1 MPIAR
6 FQMPDGRVA
15 RFEVPDGTSPEQAQA
30 MIAQAM
36 PQAEPQGPQEGMGE
50 AALIAAGRGTDK
62 VVQGVRQLYN
72 YATGDQAT
80 LDKMATEQADNDKAY
95 APLREKFPVATG
107 LAETAPALA
116 AGFLTGGSSVL
127 GGAAA
132 AGLPSLL
139 SYGSAEERLKRGAT
153 DAALGGTGAFAGKA
167 LARVLKPAGPGA
179 AGASDAA
186 MDAAK
191 RIGYKPLPG
200 QQTQNM
206 GIQNFE
212 NYLARS
218 PGSAGTIQAV
228 NSANQTALNRAGA
241 KAMGEGANSLDEGV
255 FAAAKDRIG
264 NEFSRLG
271 AITKPQLGNDFINT
285 LASLDAKNAA
295 MGSFANKEVTNLIDK
310 GLDLAAKGNLDG
322 VAYKEIRTELNNA
335 AKSAFNGGDASVGQ
349 AYKALIK
356 SLDDAAKASLGPAD
370 QKAWDV
376 ARAEWKAF
384 KTLSKSNV
392 AEAGN
397 LSGPRAAAAIRAQ
410 NPNFRSGGMSGE
422 LADVARIGEAFK
434 SVPNPNSGNLM
445 QQMIFGNPIT
455 GIPAMLGNKAAA
467 AAYMSP
473 LGQRYFSRGL
483 LDVGQTG
490 QSLLSRAGVQGAIPA
505 GRNLLGIE

>member
-1 MPIAR
+1 MPMYAELA
-6 FQMPDGRVA
+6 DGR
-15 RFEVPDGTSPEQAQA
+15 RLEFPDGTDPTVIQSTVKRMVSSNPV
-30 MIAQAM
+30 
-36 PQAEPQGPQEGMGE
+36 PQGPQEGMGE

-72 YATGDQAT
+72 YATGDQST
-80 LDKMATEQADNDKAY
+80 LDKMATEQADNDKAF
-95 APLREKFPVATG
+95 APLREKFPIATG

-116 AGFLTGGSSVL
+116 AGFLTGGSSIL

-132 AGLPSLL
+132 AALPSVLG
-139 SYGSAEERLKRGAT
+139 YGTAEERLKRGAT
-153 DAALGGTGAFAGKA
+153 DAVLGGTGAAAGKM
-167 LARVLKPAGPGA
+167 LSRVLKPAGPGA
-179 AGASDAA
+179 AGASDTAMAA
-186 MDAAK
+186 AQ
-191 RIGYKPLPG
+191 RIGYKPSPG

-218 PGSAGTIQAV
+218 PGSAGTMQAA
-228 NSANQTALNRAGA
+228 NNANQTALNRAGA
-241 KAMGEGANSLDEGV
+241 KAMGEAADSLDEGV

-264 NEFSRLG
+264 GEFSRLG
-271 AITKPQLGNDFINT
+271 AITKPQLGDEFINT
-285 LASLDAKNAA
+285 LAKLEGSNSAK
-295 MGSFANKEVTNLIDK
+295 GSFANKEVTKLIDK
-310 GLDLAAKGNLDG
+310 GLDLAAKGDLDG

-335 AKSAFNGGDASVGQ
+335 KAAAFSSGDASVGQ

-356 SLDDAAKASLGPAD
+356 SLDKAAKDSLPDAAD
-370 QKAWDV
+370 RKAWDV
-376 ARAEWKAF
+376 ARAEWQAF
-384 KTLSKSNV
+384 KTLSKSNI

-397 LSGPRAAAAIRAQ
+397 LSGPRAAAAIRAK
-410 NPNFRSGGMSGE
+410 NPDFRSGGMSGE

-467 AAYMSP
+467 AAFMSP

-505 GRNLLGIE
+505 GRNLLGVE

>member
-36 PQAEPQGPQEGMGE
+36 PQTEPQGPQEGMGE

-80 LDKMATEQADNDKAY
+80 LDKMATEQADNDKAF
-95 APLREKFPVATG
+95 APLREKFPIATG

-116 AGFLTGGSSVL
+116 AGFLTGGSSIL

-132 AGLPSLL
+132 AALPSVLG
-139 SYGSAEERLKRGAT
+139 YGTAEERLKRGAT
-153 DAALGGTGAFAGKA
+153 DAVLGGTGAAAGKM
-167 LARVLKPAGPGA
+167 LSRVLKPAGPGA
-179 AGASDAA
+179 AGASDTAMAA
-186 MDAAK
+186 AQ
-191 RIGYKPLPG
+191 RIGYKPSPG

-218 PGSAGTIQAV
+218 PGSAGTMQAA
-228 NSANQTALNRAGA
+228 NNANQTALNRAGA
-241 KAMGEGANSLDEGV
+241 KAMGEAADSLDEGV

-264 NEFSRLG
+264 GEFSRLG
-271 AITKPQLGNDFINT
+271 AITKPQLGDDFINT
-285 LASLDAKNAA
+285 LAKLEGSNSAK
-295 MGSFANKEVTNLIDK
+295 GSFANKEVTNLIDK
-310 GLDLAAKGNLDG
+310 GLDLAAKGDLDG
-322 VAYKEIRTELNNA
+322 VAYKEIRTELSNA
-335 AKSAFNGGDASVGQ
+335 QKAAFSSGDASVGQ
-349 AYKALIK
+349 AYKSLVK

-370 QKAWDV
+370 RKAWDV

-445 QQMIFGNPIT
+445 QQMIFGNPIS
-455 GIPAMLGNKAAA
+455 GVPAMLGNKLTA
-467 AAYMSP
+467 AAYMTP

-490 QSLLSRAGVQGAIPA
+490 QSLLARAGVQGAIPA
-505 GRNLLGIE
+505 GRNLLGVE